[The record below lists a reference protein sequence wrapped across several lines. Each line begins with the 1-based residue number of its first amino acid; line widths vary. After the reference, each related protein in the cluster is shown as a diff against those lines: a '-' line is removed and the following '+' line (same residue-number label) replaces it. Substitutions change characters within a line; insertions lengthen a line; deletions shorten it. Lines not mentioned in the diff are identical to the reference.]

1 MSTLSTIWAISLS
14 SLVSSASSPI
24 FINEI
29 VDYKFD
35 SYSPVNHQV
44 RTSQN
49 VDFRDSEINIFSVN
63 SSLDNSANG
72 NLSSDRNN
80 DLSTDISNDQNRPR
94 YLVEFQ
100 VTSDDKWMINVN
112 RQSVFLVGDMPSAA
126 IATAKLAI
134 IMNHPDFDPQLI
146 VPAVVDNP
154 DDQDQPDQYVGKYKD
169 VTLFTIPRAS
179 VVNPSLNLTQW
190 VNNLRVAANAEPL
203 TLIESQK
210 QMHQLNTT
218 VETLEGIAS
227 WYGPYFQGRLT
238 ASGEYFE
245 QQDFTAAHPSL
256 PFDTYLKV
264 TNQRNGKSVIV
275 RINDRGPYFGDRNL
289 DLSHAAAIALDSD
302 EVGVVPV
309 TATILASN

>member
-24 FINEI
+24 LVNEI
-29 VDYKFD
+29 IDHKFN
-35 SYSPVNHQV
+35 SYDPLNHQV
-44 RTSQN
+44 RTAQN
-49 VDFRDSEINIFSVN
+49 VDFRDSETSISLVN
-63 SSLDNSANG
+63 SDLNNPI
-72 NLSSDRNN
+72 SDRSLTQNVQ
-80 DLSTDISNDQNRPR
+80 QNRPR

-100 VTSDDKWMINVN
+100 ATSVDEWMIIVN
-112 RQSVFLVGDMPSAA
+112 RQPVFSVKDMPSAA

-134 IMNHPDFDPQLI
+134 IMNHPDFDPQI
-146 VPAVVDNP
+146 IAPAVVD
-154 DDQDQPDQYVGKYKD
+154 DEYVGKYKD
-169 VTLFTIPRAS
+169 VTLFTIPKS

-203 TLIESQK
+203 TLTESQK
-210 QMHQLNTT
+210 QMHQLNTS

-275 RINDRGPYFGDRNL
+275 RINDRGPYFGNRNL